1 MSFGKY
7 WHRVALGIFVVCWI
21 TMLIP
26 QLIYPNAFAA
36 RLLTL
41 LLLGVGEV
49 SVLTLLVLVYRD
61 GN

>member
-1 MSFGKY
+1 
-7 WHRVALGIFVVCWI
+7 
-21 TMLIP
+21 MLIP
-26 QLIYPNAFAA
+26 QLIYPSAFAA

-41 LLLGVGEV
+41 LLLGVGGV